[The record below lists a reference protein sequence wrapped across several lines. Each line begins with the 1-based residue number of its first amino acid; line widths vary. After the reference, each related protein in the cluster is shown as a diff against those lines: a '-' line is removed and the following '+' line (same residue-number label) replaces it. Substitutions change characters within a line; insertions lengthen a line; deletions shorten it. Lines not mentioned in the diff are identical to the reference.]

1 MAHTMKLTDILGFE
15 KELERL
21 ERSRATVEKYARDVR
36 AFYRWLPEGKTF
48 EKETVIRYKLLLCE
62 RYAPASVNSMLAA
75 LRAFFACMGWQDCNV
90 KPLRIQRRIFS
101 RKERELSKEEYL
113 RLVQTA
119 ERQGKRRLCLLLQI
133 LASTGIRVSE
143 VPYITVDKSKV

>member
-48 EKETVIRYKLLLCE
+48 EKETVIRSKLLLCE
-62 RYAPASVNSMLAA
+62 RYAPASPLCTPWVGTPLEK
-75 LRAFFACMGWQDCNV
+75 R
-90 KPLRIQRRIFS
+90 LRI
-101 RKERELSKEEYL
+101 L
-113 RLVQTA
+113 RMNL
-119 ERQGKRRLCLLLQI
+119 R
-133 LASTGIRVSE
+133 
-143 VPYITVDKSKV
+143 P